1 MELLQLL
8 EQNRDYIIEQRR
20 CFHSHPEISWQEE
33 NTMVRI
39 EAELDAM
46 GVEHE
51 RVPHGGVLGFIH
63 GAGPGKTVLLRAD
76 IDALPVQEA
85 AENLKGP
92 KACVSENPGVCHA
105 CGHDGHIAGLLGAA
119 KILSENRTGFNG
131 DVVLMFEEAEELMEN
146 VLNLQDRIRARGIQ
160 VDTAAGLHLYAA
172 LDTGKIA
179 ILDGNTMSGAYLF
192 HVKIN
197 GRGGHGSRPD
207 LSVSPI
213 ECFTAVYA
221 ALMGGRMRKVSPFD
235 MFTLSI
241 CSVNAGNTHNV
252 IPDELRFAGSCRYLN
267 TETGKWFKQFLAET
281 LDRICPLYECGWEI
295 EKESGPALPVY
306 NDPAC
311 AAAGREAV
319 AALFGGAC
327 LETVEPWMAS
337 ETFAE
342 TLAIW
347 PGFFALVGI
356 RSEEKGTGAAHHNP
370 RFDIDEDALIYGAG
384 TLLAYTLKVL
394 A

>member
-1 MELLQLL
+1 MNLLQLL
-8 EQNRDYIIEQRR
+8 QENRDYIVAQRR
-20 CFHSHPEISWQEE
+20 YFHSHPEISWQEQG
-33 NTMVRI
+33 TMAHI

-46 GVEHE
+46 GIEHE
-51 RVPHGGVLGFIH
+51 RVEHGGVLGYVE
-63 GAGPGKTVLLRAD
+63 GREPGRTVLLRAD
-76 IDALPVQEA
+76 IDALPVQEST
-85 AENLKGP
+85 ENLKGA
-92 KACVSENPGVCHA
+92 KACVSQNPGVCHA

-119 KILSENRTGFNG
+119 KILSENRGAFSG
-131 DVVLMFEEAEELMEN
+131 RVVLMFEEAEELMEN
-146 VLNLQDRIRARGIQ
+146 VLNLQDRVRARGIS

-172 LDTGKIA
+172 MDTGKIA

-192 HVKIN
+192 HVKLT

-213 ECFTAVYA
+213 DCFAAVYG

-267 TETGKWFKQFLAET
+267 TAAGAWFKQFLTAT
-281 LDRICPLYECGWEI
+281 LEQICPLYECSWEI

-311 AAAGREAV
+311 AALGREA
-319 AALFGGAC
+319 AAELFGADC
-327 LETVEPWMAS
+327 LETAEPWMAS

-370 RFDIDEDALIYGAG
+370 RFDIDEDALLYGAG
-384 TLLAYTLKVL
+384 TLLAYTLKAL